1 MTFAQLALAN
11 VRGSLTRYA
20 AFVLSSTFSVL
31 LFYLYAQFVFHPDL
45 ASGYLY
51 GGSTTRSVLTVCMVL
66 VVVFAFFFVLYSSG
80 AFLRARNQEFGLL
93 TLMGTTRRQLRR
105 LIWLENTI
113 LSLASIAAGIGLGI
127 LLSRLFLMAIARVLL
142 LEEPLRFSVVP
153 QALLLTAGGFFLLFQ
168 FVTVASSLFVGRRRI
183 IDLLGE
189 ARKPRLTPRSSVA
202 LALLGLLLVVG
213 GYGVAIWA
221 EAAMVVV
228 VFVPVVAVVVVGTY
242 LLFTHGSLFVLKRLQ
257 RPEAGYLSGTRML
270 VVSQLVFRLRDN
282 ARLLATIAAL
292 SAVVLSAAGSF
303 YVITRTIAAESEL
316 RFPQP
321 LAVFEPSASN
331 GGHLTAPE
339 ALTLLEQHGVE
350 PDLRASIDI
359 RQFEATTVGGA
370 SEPVV
375 LVSRSSYDALV
386 AAVAESGGQV
396 PSAPRDPFAAPGTPE
411 AEVSRPR
418 RLLVEGAGVTFAREG
433 SGSGILAE
441 PVASPVS
448 QVPAL
453 WADWYAVPDADFAS
467 LPSSGATR
475 SGTVTI
481 FDWPGSQRLTE
492 ASMALGNAIQEAAT
506 PEFDHLVAN
515 RLGMA
520 TMTRQTLGLSMFAG
534 VFVSLL
540 FFIGAGS
547 LIYFK
552 LFTELPDDR
561 RLFTRLR
568 RIGITRR
575 ETGRTVTAQI
585 ALVFLLPFAVGGVH
599 ALVAL
604 NSLGTMLLV
613 NVVGYSLV
621 VIALFGLVQLVFF
634 ALTRWTYLRALRVRA

>member
-168 FVTVASSLFVGRRRI
+168 FVTLASSLFVGRRRI

-202 LALLGLLLVVG
+202 LALLGLMLVAG

-303 YVITRTIAAESEL
+303 YVITRTIASESEL

-321 LAVFEPSASN
+321 LAVFEPSA
-331 GGHLTAPE
+331 GRGHLTAPE

-350 PDLRASIDI
+350 PELHASIDI
-359 RQFEATTVGGA
+359 RQYDANTVGGG

-375 LVSRSSYDALV
+375 LVPRSSYDALV
-386 AAVAESGGQV
+386 AAVAESGGRI

-418 RLLVEGAGVTFAREG
+418 RLLVEEAGVTFAREG

-441 PVASPVS
+441 PVDSPVS

-453 WADWYAVPDADFAS
+453 WADWYAVPDADFAA
-467 LPSSGATR
+467 LPASSATS

-568 RIGITRR
+568 RIGITRG